1 MSSGPWQTLGSGF
14 NLLCKRREKIY
25 IWLERTARC
34 VCLCTKTCWDDL
46 VIRNLSVSEGCG
58 AFAEHHWHCLG
69 KHHWVLLRNPDSQRG
84 SQHSRAT
91 AACSSPPGGQ
101 SSEGRSLLQHLRCA
115 QPTTYKQPPSPRVPP
130 FVYSQTQGTQVLS
143 IFWTM
148 FCIPTPCSFFC
159 IRERVKADEHVLFA
173 VSDWKCQGAGRRQ
186 NISEVGSF
194 LFKKIFIAFP

>member
-58 AFAEHHWHCLG
+58 AFAEHHWHRLG
-69 KHHWVLLRNPDSQRG
+69 KHRWVLLRNPDSQRG
-84 SQHSRAT
+84 SQHSGAT

-101 SSEGRSLLQHLRCA
+101 SSEGRSLLQHLRRA
-115 QPTTYKQPPSPRVPP
+115 QPTTTHHVQTASVPARPSFRLLSDSGYTSSKYLLNYVLYSNSMLLFLHQRKSESWRACP
-130 FVYSQTQGTQVLS
+130 F
-143 IFWTM
+143 
-148 FCIPTPCSFFC
+148 CR
-159 IRERVKADEHVLFA
+159 IRLKMSRSWEETEH
-173 VSDWKCQGAGRRQ
+173 
-186 NISEVGSF
+186 
-194 LFKKIFIAFP
+194 